1 MKLKT
6 QVKNKN
12 ILAFTLVELL
22 VVIAIIGII
31 GAMAFPNLRNYLVE
45 RETRSAVYDILVMID
60 EVKNEVYNG
69 PHAMGIVDF
78 KSNSANGVSAS
89 VKYRSQELFN
99 NNKNC
104 NAAGSWLSNP
114 PTKTNAYKDLKSS
127 KSTPLC
133 ISKEGVHSFSDNSL
147 VFCNS
152 GTNTG
157 ATCNT
162 NAYNNSTYRVD
173 WNRLG
178 NYEVYKYN
186 EAQKNWVL
194 QR

>member
-1 MKLKT
+1 MKLII
-6 QVKNKN
+6 QEVNKSK
-12 ILAFTLVELL
+12 AFTLVELL

-69 PHAMGIVDF
+69 PYAMGILDF
-78 KSNSANGVSAS
+78 RSNSANGVSAS

-99 NNKNC
+99 SNKNC

-114 PTKTNAYKDLKSS
+114 PIKSNTYKDLKSS
-127 KSTPLC
+127 KSSSPLC
-133 ISKEGVHSFSDNSL
+133 ISKEGVHTFSDNNL
-147 VFCNS
+147 IFCNS

-157 ATCNT
+157 ATCGT
-162 NAYNNSTYRVD
+162 SYNNSTYRVD

-186 EAQKNWVL
+186 EAQKNWIL